1 MLDISYH
8 MSFITCHI
16 SFVSHVSCIMSG
28 QLLPDPVGDPVP
40 SLTPDVLAALF
51 TAAASG
57 PRGQRASLQE

>member
-1 MLDISYH
+1 MSNVRYLLSRVFDH
-8 MSFITCHI
+8 MSHICCVTCHI
-16 SFVSHVSCIMSG
+16 SG